1 MKVFIFRCR
10 TRPDVQAAS
19 RYETGSNLPRNECSD
34 GWLFSE
40 SVDLKTERRSPRLG
54 VDIAE
59 LRRCIQEQGYH
70 VWGMNAP
77 VRAVATSPVPAAPPR
92 FATVEAEPVVL
103 PPPALDPP
111 RKRSAAPATAAA
123 RAMITTAAP
132 EMATAPATVTEPER
146 VAAPGMVAAPRH
158 QVVWFDIPVRDID
171 RAIRFY
177 SAVLGVLLRKEQ
189 AGRGVA
195 MAVLPHSDTS
205 IGGCLVQTMDA
216 RPSDGGPLLYLNA
229 EGRLDAAIAATSI
242 AGGTV
247 LQPKHSTGGD
257 GYRAIVLDSEGNRIA
272 LYSR

>member
-10 TRPDVQAAS
+10 SRPDVQAAT

-40 SVDLKTERRSPRLG
+40 SVDLKTERRMPRLG
-54 VDIAE
+54 VDISE
-59 LRRCIQEQGYH
+59 LRRHVQEQGYH
-70 VWGMNAP
+70 VWGPSAP
-77 VRAVATSPVPAAPPR
+77 VRAVAMSEAPVAPLP
-92 FATVEAEPVVL
+92 FASVSVEPVVV
-103 PPPALDPP
+103 PPASDPP
-111 RKRSAAPATAAA
+111 RYDFPDAAAEALLTAA
-123 RAMITTAAP
+123 T
-132 EMATAPATVTEPER
+132 
-146 VAAPGMVAAPRH
+146 APRH
-158 QVVWFDIPVRDID
+158 QVVWFDIPVHDLD

-195 MAVLPHSDTS
+195 MAVLPHTDTS
-205 IGGCLVQTMDA
+205 VGGCLVQTMDA

-229 EGRLDAAIAATSI
+229 DGRLDAAVAATGI

-247 LQPKHSTGGD
+247 LQPKHSMGGD
-257 GYRAIVLDSEGNRIA
+257 GYRAIVLDTEGNRIA